1 MRPELRVARLIPVTG
16 IGNTAEAEQR
26 ATSVLLAVLTVVRDL
41 SAALFDRF
49 GAPGARRADVEA
61 FTEVSFRRDGKK
73 DRPDGLLRFSYGKK
87 TWQALVEVKTKS
99 DTLNADQINR
109 YWDLAREAGYDA
121 VVTISNEIAVEP
133 GGHPTEGLKVQKNS
147 PVKVFHLSWSE
158 ILTTAIR
165 IREHTPV
172 DDPEQAWILNELIRY
187 LEHPASGA
195 LSFDDMGPHWVAV
208 RSGAKE
214 KTLTAHTEGI
224 DDIVERWDQLVRFAA
239 LRLSSELGE
248 DVRFYLTG
256 KEKIDRAKL
265 LKARLCDD
273 GMLDATLRIPNTA
286 GDLRIEADLRAGQ
299 LAASITVRAPEDRG
313 ARGRISWLVNQIR
326 DASLDLA
333 VESYPKNVKTPT
345 TSALGEALED
355 RGVLLGDQRREPH
368 RFRVTERVAMG
379 LGRRS
384 GRKSKSF
391 IESVL
396 HLIDGFYE
404 SVVQEIEEWRPPT
417 PRRKQLPEDAEKI
430 EAASTRT
437 TLTGPPMGFDI
448 SR

>member
-1 MRPELRVARLIPVTG
+1 MRPALRVARLIPVTG
-16 IGNTAEAEQR
+16 IGSTAEAEQR

-41 SAALFDRF
+41 SAALFYRF

-61 FTEVSFRRDGKK
+61 FTEVSFDRDGKK
-73 DRPDGLLRFSYGKK
+73 DRPDGLLRVSYGMK

-121 VVTISNEIAVEP
+121 VVTISNEIAAEP
-133 GGHPTEGLKVQKNS
+133 GGHPTEGLKVRKNS

-187 LEHPASGA
+187 LEHPASGV

-214 KTLTAHTEGI
+214 KTLTARTEGI

-248 DVRFYLTG
+248 DVRFHLTG

-286 GDLRIEADLRAGQ
+286 GDLKIEADLRAGQ
-299 LAASITVRAPEDRG
+299 LAASITVRAPEDIG
-313 ARGRISWLVNQIR
+313 VIGRISWLVNQIR
-326 DASLDLA
+326 DASSDDLT

-345 TSALGEALED
+345 TSSLGEVVEN
-355 RGVLLGDQRREPH
+355 RKVLLGDKKREPH
-368 RFRVTERVAMG
+368 RFRVIERVAMG

-384 GRKSKSF
+384 GRKSESF
-391 IESVL
+391 VESVL

-417 PRRKQLPEDAEKI
+417 PRRKQLPEEAEKI
-430 EAASTRT
+430 EAVSTPT
-437 TLTGPPMGFDI
+437 PITGPPNDLGV
-448 SR
+448 